1 MPARALS
8 RRRAAAAVAV
18 SLVLL
23 AGGCG
28 EQPEHQAPAA
38 TANVVAEALSG
49 IARAC
54 GEHAQLHGLPSFG
67 PTPAR
72 DASLLAAARMRYVE
86 LEHAVSRNP
95 SWIFQGRTLAEVH
108 AGAARYLRECGLG
121 RAVG

>member
-1 MPARALS
+1 VS
-8 RRRAAAAVAV
+8 RRQPALAAVVLLA
-18 SLVLL
+18 LL

-28 EQPEHQAPAA
+28 EQPEHQAPAG

-49 IARAC
+49 IAQAC
-54 GEHAQLHGLPSFG
+54 GEHAQLRGLPSFG

-72 DASLLAAARMRYVE
+72 DAAVLAAARMRYVE

-95 SWIFQGRTLAEVH
+95 AWLFQGRTLAEVH
-108 AGAARYLRECGLG
+108 GEAARHLRECGLG